1 MENQSNISC
10 EGHPAHGGASP
21 LNENSDRMQSAE
33 NFVFSWRR
41 DQGEIVFLEPQHAV
55 QNIGYLQLCVLVI
68 SECIQS
74 SS

>member
-10 EGHPAHGGASP
+10 EGHTEEHLP
-21 LNENSDRMQSAE
+21 LNENRVRMQSAE

-41 DQGEIVFLEPQHAV
+41 DQGEIVLLDTV